1 MTIKKEE
8 TTCIRMIEIFLECDI
23 IKPIVLLSQVDTN
36 QKSARNGEQNLKSDV
51 NSDETWLEPA

>member
-1 MTIKKEE
+1 MRMTIKKEE

-23 IKPIVLLSQVDTN
+23 IKPIVRLSQGDTN

-51 NSDETWLEPA
+51 NSDET

>member
-23 IKPIVLLSQVDTN
+23 IKPIVRLSQGDTN

-51 NSDETWLEPA
+51 NSDET